1 MLPND
6 RRWATRAP
14 LWLRTTLFVDRKF
27 SRFGLAADFSLQGL
41 FLICNT
47 TGLELDQIVEVDFCY
62 LDNGFEKMCY
72 VSTEIVRIAR
82 DGIGVSF
89 NEFNSNHFSCLH
101 SLMMEQAKI
110 GTGNNIN
117 KNSRVAEGV
126 HNHAA

>member
-1 MLPND
+1 MLQND
-6 RRWATRAP
+6 KRWATRSP

-47 TGLELDQIVEVDFCY
+47 SGLKLGQIVEVDFRY
-62 LDNGFEKMCY
+62 VDNGIEKICY

-82 DGIGVSF
+82 DGVGVSF

-101 SLMMEQAKI
+101 SLIMEQAKY

-117 KNSRVAEGV
+117 ENAKIAGGY